1 MRPRMRPPKVQRHV
15 GMGEVGDEGEVE
27 DGPTASR

>member
-1 MRPRMRPPKVQRHV
+1 MRPRMRPLKVHWRV

-27 DGPTASR
+27 DGPAASR